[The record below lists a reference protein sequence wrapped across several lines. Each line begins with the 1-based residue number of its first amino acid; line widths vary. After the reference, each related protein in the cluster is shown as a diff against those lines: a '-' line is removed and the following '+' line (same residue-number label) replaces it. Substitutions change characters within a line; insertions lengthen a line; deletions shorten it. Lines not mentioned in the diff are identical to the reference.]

1 MERIKLKELKNVD
14 GISNSEMA
22 LEHLKKD
29 LDLSQENVVLIGMNN
44 KNKVIFTKLMFKGGI
59 NASIIDLKLVLREL
73 LVNNCNGF
81 IIGHN
86 HPSGDLTPSKEDIDV
101 TNKLK
106 DASDLLEM
114 RLLDHFIFDNN
125 NYISFHDENLL

>member
-1 MERIKLKELKNVD
+1 MKKIKLKELKEVK
-14 GISNSEMA
+14 GISNSQMA
-22 LEHLKKD
+22 LEYLKKD

-44 KNKVIFTKLMFKGGI
+44 KNKVIFTKVMFKGGI

-73 LVNNCNGF
+73 LINNCNGF

-86 HPSGDLTPSKEDIDV
+86 HPSGDLKPSEEDIDV

-106 DASDLLEM
+106 EASNLLEM
-114 RLLDHFIFDNN
+114 RLLDHFIFDNDK
-125 NYISFHDENLL
+125 YISFYDEDLL

>member
-1 MERIKLKELKNVD
+1 MEKIKLKELKEVK

-22 LEHLKKD
+22 LEYLKKD

-44 KNKVIFTKLMFKGGI
+44 KNKVIFTKVMFKGGI

-73 LVNNCNGF
+73 LINNCNGF

-86 HPSGDLTPSKEDIDV
+86 HPSGDLTPSAEDLDI
-101 TNKLK
+101 TSKLK
-106 DASDLLEM
+106 DASNLLEM

-125 NYISFHDENLL
+125 KYISFFDENLL